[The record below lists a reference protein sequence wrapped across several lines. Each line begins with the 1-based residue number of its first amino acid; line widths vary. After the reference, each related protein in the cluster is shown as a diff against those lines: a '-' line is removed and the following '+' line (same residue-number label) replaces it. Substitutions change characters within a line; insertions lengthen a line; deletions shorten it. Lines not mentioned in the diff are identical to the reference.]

1 MILFFMILKKGDAL
15 YGSGNFFFRR
25 KEGVQGIKMS
35 AWGGG
40 RVGPRHIIGILL
52 CKLNKFKLFTWDPL
66 PDPPPR
72 SAHECVFNLQA
83 KYLITKI

>member
-1 MILFFMILKKGDAL
+1 MILKSDAMH
-15 YGSGNFFFRR
+15 GPRFFSRR

-35 AWGGG
+35 ARGGG

-72 SAHECVFNLQA
+72 SAHECVFYLLS
-83 KYLITKI
+83 KYRR

>member
-1 MILFFMILKKGDAL
+1 MILFFMILKKRCL
-15 YGSGNFFFRR
+15 VRIRNFFSRR

-35 AWGGG
+35 AQGGG

-52 CKLNKFKLFTWDPL
+52 CKLNKFKLFTWDPF